1 LALQQKLLN
10 KPDGFIALWIPL
22 NTIMVKVSLAG
33 FSVENEITAKMTK
46 CGKLWL

>member
-1 LALQQKLLN
+1 
-10 KPDGFIALWIPL
+10 
-22 NTIMVKVSLAG
+22 MVKVSLAK